1 LRGQSSER
9 DCITG
14 NPRKGDQKISLE
26 RKYLGG
32 YILWKDYLM
41 NEIEIRRAKRA
52 LSEEKIPEEVIKR
65 IMTAATYAPSCFN
78 NQPWRFLVVTESDKL
93 KDMHAALS
101 GGNYWAKKAP
111 VMVAVITKP
120 DLDAQ
125 LSDRREY
132 AVLGCGLA
140 MENLMLQAFKEGAIG
155 HAMAGFDPL
164 VVKEKFSIPEEF
176 IVIALIAIGYPG
188 DESHLSEKHIE
199 MEHSPRD
206 RKPESEVIT
215 YNAWGI

>member
-1 LRGQSSER
+1 MEGL
-9 DCITG
+9 
-14 NPRKGDQKISLE
+14 L
-26 RKYLGG
+26 
-32 YILWKDYLM
+32 
-41 NEIEIRRAKRA
+41 NEIDIRRAKRA
-52 LSEEKIPEEVIKR
+52 LSEEEIPEEVVKR

-78 NQPWRFLVVTESDKL
+78 NQPWRFLVVTEENKL
-93 KDMHAALS
+93 EDMHAALS

-111 VMVAVITKP
+111 VMIAVITKP
-120 DLDAQ
+120 DLDAE

-188 DESHLSEKHIE
+188 DESHLSDKHKE

-206 RKPESEVIT
+206 RKSESEVIT
-215 YNAWGI
+215 YNAWGL

>member
-1 LRGQSSER
+1 MEGL
-9 DCITG
+9 
-14 NPRKGDQKISLE
+14 L
-26 RKYLGG
+26 
-32 YILWKDYLM
+32 

-78 NQPWRFLVVTESDKL
+78 NQPWRFLVVTEDDKL
-93 KDMHAALS
+93 EDMHAALS

-111 VMVAVITKP
+111 VIVAVITKP

-140 MENLMLQAFKEGAIG
+140 MENLMLQAFKEGAIA
-155 HAMAGFDPL
+155 HAMAGFDPS

-176 IVIALIAIGYPG
+176 IVIALIAIGFPG

-206 RKPESEVIT
+206 RKPEPEVIS
-215 YNAWGI
+215 YNAWAF

>member
-1 LRGQSSER
+1 MEGLLQ
-9 DCITG
+9 
-14 NPRKGDQKISLE
+14 
-26 RKYLGG
+26 
-32 YILWKDYLM
+32 
-41 NEIEIRRAKRA
+41 EIDIRRSKRA
-52 LSEEKIPEEVIKR
+52 ISEAEKIPEEALKR

-78 NQPWRFLVVTESDKL
+78 NQPWRFLVVTEEKRLEDI
-93 KDMHAALS
+93 HAALS

-140 MENLMLQAFKEGAIG
+140 MENLMLQAFKEGAIA

-188 DESHLSEKHIE
+188 DESHLSEKHVE

-206 RKPESEVIT
+206 RKPESEVIS
-215 YNAWGI
+215 YNAWGF

>member
-1 LRGQSSER
+1 MEGL
-9 DCITG
+9 
-14 NPRKGDQKISLE
+14 L
-26 RKYLGG
+26 
-32 YILWKDYLM
+32 

-78 NQPWRFLVVTESDKL
+78 NQPWRFLVATDEDKL
-93 KDMHAALS
+93 EDMQAALS

-111 VMVAVITKP
+111 VLVAVITKQ

-140 MENLMLQAFKEGAIG
+140 MENLMLQAFKEGAIA
-155 HAMAGFDPL
+155 HAMAGFDPF

-176 IVIALIAIGYPG
+176 IVIALIAMGFPG

-215 YNAWGI
+215 YNAWGF

>member
-1 LRGQSSER
+1 MEGL
-9 DCITG
+9 
-14 NPRKGDQKISLE
+14 L
-26 RKYLGG
+26 
-32 YILWKDYLM
+32 

-78 NQPWRFLVVTESDKL
+78 NQPWRFLVITEDDKL
-93 KDMHAALS
+93 EDMHTALS

-111 VMVAVITKP
+111 VIVAVITKP

-155 HAMAGFDPL
+155 HAMAGFDPS

-215 YNAWGI
+215 YNAWGF

>member
-1 LRGQSSER
+1 MEGL
-9 DCITG
+9 
-14 NPRKGDQKISLE
+14 L
-26 RKYLGG
+26 
-32 YILWKDYLM
+32 

-78 NQPWRFLVVTESDKL
+78 NQPWRFLVVTDDDKL

-125 LSDRREY
+125 LNDRREY
-132 AVLGCGLA
+132 ALLGCGLA
-140 MENLMLQAFKEGAIG
+140 MENLMLQAFKEGTIA
-155 HAMAGFDPL
+155 HAMAGFDPF
-164 VVKEKFSIPEEF
+164 VVKEKFSIPKEF

-206 RKPESEVIT
+206 RKPESDVIS
-215 YNAWGI
+215 YNAWGF

>member
-1 LRGQSSER
+1 MEGL
-9 DCITG
+9 
-14 NPRKGDQKISLE
+14 L
-26 RKYLGG
+26 
-32 YILWKDYLM
+32 
-41 NEIEIRRAKRA
+41 NEIDIRRAKRA
-52 LSEEKIPEEVIKR
+52 LSEEKIPEEVVKR

-78 NQPWRFLVVTESDKL
+78 NQPWRFLVVTEENKL
-93 KDMHAALS
+93 EDMHAALS

-120 DLDAQ
+120 DLDAE
-125 LSDRREY
+125 LSDRRGY

-206 RKPESEVIT
+206 RKPESEIIT
-215 YNAWGI
+215 YNAWKL